1 MNKLRI
7 LSGVACV
14 SVFLATG
21 AVAEILGVQPGTSA
35 NPKDNVPAEIQRN
48 TDAPDPYFHCSPC
61 SREDPPSDFSSKL
74 TFQQRVASMP

>member
-1 MNKLRI
+1 MNTIRV

-21 AVAEILGVQPGTSA
+21 AVAEILGVQPGTSN

-48 TDAPDPYFHCSPC
+48 NDSGGRA
-61 SREDPPSDFSSKL
+61 
-74 TFQQRVASMP
+74 